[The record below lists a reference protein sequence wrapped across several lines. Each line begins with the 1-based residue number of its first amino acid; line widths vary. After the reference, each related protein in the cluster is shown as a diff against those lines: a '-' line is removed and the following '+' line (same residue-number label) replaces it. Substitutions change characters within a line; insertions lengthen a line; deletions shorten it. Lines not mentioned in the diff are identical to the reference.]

1 MTVPARKTAHK
12 RPAARLALG
21 ALVVGAGALSFYV
34 WKGQAAPV
42 ADINVWAGPVPVRV
56 VAATQDDL
64 DLWVKAV
71 GTVTPYNTVTVRPR
85 VAGQLARVH
94 FKEGQQVAAGQLLA
108 EIDPEPLRVK
118 LAQAQGVQAQ
128 NLAQLKN
135 AEDELATY
143 KGLFEK
149 DSIARQLVDRQA
161 ALVNQLRGTRQS
173 DQAQVDEAKLQ
184 LSYTRIVAPIA
195 GRIGLRQLDAGNLVA
210 ADTGNGQALT
220 TITQTRPINV
230 SFNLPDAQVAAVRE
244 SHAAGKPLVVEVWDR
259 GETRRLAAG
268 LLDTLD
274 NQIDTPTGTLKLKA
288 RFDNAD
294 DGLFPNQFVNVRLQ
308 ARQLAKA
315 VTIVADAVQHGSKG
329 DYVYVVQDGK
339 AKVRPVT
346 LGPASGDRVA
356 VSQGL
361 AAGDKV
367 VLEGLDRLKD
377 GKPVTLQGG

>member
-210 ADTGNGQALT
+210 ANSGNGQALT

>member
-1 MTVPARKTAHK
+1 MTLPARK
-12 RPAARLALG
+12 RPAARLAWITL
-21 ALVVGAGALSFYV
+21 AVVVAGALYFFV
-34 WKGQAAPV
+34 WRGQAAPV
-42 ADINVWAGPVPVRV
+42 QNVNPWAGPVPVRV
-56 VAATQDDL
+56 VAAEQADM

-85 VAGQLARVH
+85 VAGQLVRVH
-94 FKEGQQVAAGQLLA
+94 FKEGQQVQAGQLLA

-118 LAQAQGVQAQ
+118 LAQAQGQQAQ

-135 AEDELATY
+135 AETELATY
-143 KGLFEK
+143 EGLFQK
-149 DSIARQLVDRQA
+149 DSIARQQVDRQR

-173 DQAQVDEAKLQ
+173 DQAQVDEAQLQ

-230 SFNLPDAQVAAVRE
+230 SFNLPDAQVASVRE
-244 SHAAGKPLVVEVWDR
+244 AHAAGTPLVVEVWDR
-259 GETRRLAAG
+259 GEARKLATG

-308 ARQLAKA
+308 VRQLTRV
-315 VTIVADAVQHGSKG
+315 VTIMADAVQHGSKG
-329 DYVYVVQDGK
+329 DYVYVIQDGK
-339 AKVRPVT
+339 AQVRPVT
-346 LGPASGDRVA
+346 LGPVSGERVA
-356 VSQGL
+356 VSLGL
-361 AAGDKV
+361 APGDKV

-377 GKPVTLQGG
+377 GKPVILQGS

>member
-1 MTVPARKTAHK
+1 MTKPAR
-12 RPAARLALG
+12 PWPVARLALI
-21 ALVVGAGALSFYV
+21 ALAVVVGASYFFV
-34 WKGQAAPV
+34 WRGQAAPV
-42 ADINVWAGPVPVRV
+42 TDINVWAGPVPVRV
-56 VAATQDDL
+56 ISATQEDM

-85 VAGQLARVH
+85 VAGQLIRVH
-94 FKEGQQVAAGQLLA
+94 FKEGQQVQAGQLLA

-118 LAQAQGVQAQ
+118 LAQAQGRQAQ

-135 AEDELATY
+135 AESELTTY

-149 DSIARQLVDRQA
+149 DSIARQVVDRQV

-173 DQAQVDEAKLQ
+173 DQAQVDEAQLQ
-184 LSYTRIVAPIA
+184 LTYTRIVAPIA
-195 GRIGLRQLDAGNLVA
+195 GRIGLRLLDAGNLVA

-230 SFNLPDAQVAAVRE
+230 SFNLPDAQVADVRA
-244 SHAAGKPLVVEVWDR
+244 SHSAGKPLVVEVWDR
-259 GETRRLAAG
+259 GEARKLATG
-268 LLDTLD
+268 RLDTLD

-308 ARQLAKA
+308 VRQLAQA

-329 DYVYVVQDGK
+329 DYVYVIQDGK
-339 AKVRPVT
+339 ARVRPVT
-346 LGPASGDRVA
+346 LGPVSGDRVA
-356 VSQGL
+356 VSKGL
-361 AAGDKV
+361 SAGEKI
-367 VLEGLDRLKD
+367 VLEGLDRLND
-377 GKPVTLQGG
+377 GKPVILQGS

>member
-108 EIDPEPLRVK
+108 EIYPEPLRVK

>member
-1 MTVPARKTAHK
+1 MTLPARK
-12 RPAARLALG
+12 RPAARLALI
-21 ALVVGAGALSFYV
+21 ALAVVAGALYFFV
-34 WKGQAAPV
+34 WRGQAAPV

-56 VAATQDDL
+56 ISATQEDM

-94 FKEGQQVAAGQLLA
+94 FQEGQQVQAGQLLA

-118 LAQAQGVQAQ
+118 LAQAQGQQAQ

-135 AEDELATY
+135 AEEELATY
-143 KGLFEK
+143 QGLFEK
-149 DSIARQLVDRQA
+149 DSIARQVVDRQR

-173 DQAQVDEAKLQ
+173 DQAQVDEATLQ

-244 SHAAGKPLVVEVWDR
+244 AHTAGKPLVVEVWDR
-259 GETRRLAAG
+259 GEARKLAIGRLN
-268 LLDTLD
+268 TLD

-308 ARQLAKA
+308 VRQLSKA
-315 VTIVADAVQHGSKG
+315 VTIVSDAVQHGSKG
-329 DYVYVVQDGK
+329 DYVYVIQDGK
-339 AKVRPVT
+339 ARVRSVT
-346 LGPASGDRVA
+346 LGPVSGERVA
-356 VSQGL
+356 VSKGL

-367 VLEGLDRLKD
+367 VLEGLDRLRD
-377 GKPVTLQGG
+377 GKPVILQGS

>member
-329 DYVYVVQDGK
+329 DYVYVVRQGEGAPGDAGP
-339 AKVRPVT
+339 R
-346 LGPASGDRVA
+346 LG
-356 VSQGL
+356 
-361 AAGDKV
+361 
-367 VLEGLDRLKD
+367 
-377 GKPVTLQGG
+377 

>member
-1 MTVPARKTAHK
+1 MTVPARK
-12 RPAARLALG
+12 RPAARRALIALA
-21 ALVVGAGALSFYV
+21 VVGAGALYFFV
-34 WKGQAAPV
+34 WRGQAAPV
-42 ADINVWAGPVPVRV
+42 TNINVWAGPVPVRV
-56 VAATQDDL
+56 ISATQEDM

-71 GTVTPYNTVTVRPR
+71 GTVTPYNTVAVRPR
-85 VAGQLARVH
+85 VAGQLIRVH
-94 FKEGQQVAAGQLLA
+94 FKEGQQVQAGQLLA

-118 LAQAQGVQAQ
+118 LAQAQGQQAQ

-135 AEDELATY
+135 AEAELATY
-143 KGLFEK
+143 EGLFQK
-149 DSIARQLVDRQA
+149 DSIARQQVDRQR

-173 DQAQVDEAKLQ
+173 DQAQVDEAQLQ

-230 SFNLPDAQVAAVRE
+230 SFNLPDAQVADVRA

-259 GETRRLAAG
+259 GEARKLATG
-268 LLDTLD
+268 QLDTLD

-308 ARQLAKA
+308 VRQLAKA

-329 DYVYVVQDGK
+329 DYVYVIQDGK
-339 AKVRPVT
+339 ARVRPVT
-346 LGPASGDRVA
+346 LGPVSGDRVS
-356 VSQGL
+356 VSKGL
-361 AAGDKV
+361 AAGEKI
-367 VLEGLDRLKD
+367 VLEGLDRLND
-377 GKPVTLQGG
+377 GKPVILQDS